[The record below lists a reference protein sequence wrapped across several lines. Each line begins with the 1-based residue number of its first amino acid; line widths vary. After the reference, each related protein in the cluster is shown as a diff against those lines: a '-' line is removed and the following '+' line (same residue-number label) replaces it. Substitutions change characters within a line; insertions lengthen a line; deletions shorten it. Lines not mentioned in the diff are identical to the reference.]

1 MSKIELIVNEIRNPD
16 KKIYLDKIINNR
28 EEHNDINLII
38 KKFEIEEENND
49 FYTFDNF
56 KISPEINVS
65 YLIFKNINIDISNC
79 NFCFR
84 TIKILSLNNSIIN
97 LSKDNHFCSFGN
109 LENMEIKGDL
119 NLIKQNLNNLK
130 DKNILSLINQISIKI
145 ISKSSSKTNI
155 FSLFKSLKSYI
166 SIVKNSFN
174 IFFKGLLEEIENE
187 NKNEIKDLQN
197 SSEIL
202 SKIKKIYLF
211 SLNKINKKTGKII
224 IEQLINK
231 LNNIEELFLNENIE
245 CELDNKLKLFSYIND
260 NNEININYNLYDIKK
275 LNKISIPICEYNKN
289 KKSLL
294 LYGEAN
300 MSFYN
305 LNNKELIMN
314 LIKNNHKGKLALLS
328 LCNFDLE
335 NIDYLT
341 DLINKSIINAD
352 KLVIK
357 NLNINEDFILVLK
370 NKNLFN
376 CTNLNIENIIFVDDE
391 IENKFYEFINNY
403 NNCESLKLISIEDF
417 SKYNNIIINNNL
429 NKLLL
434 EEIYDMNYK
443 SLNKIINKRKVSL
456 SSLTLKN
463 LEISEDED
471 KNIIIGII
479 EFLKNN
485 IMKLKIIGGDF
496 NFLFKSVKEKQ
507 IEFSKLEKLILY
519 IDKEK
524 NEEEETKLN
533 SEDFCFNDN
542 SKILYLKNN
551 YKLLNYKGIKKI
563 DLQIFSI
570 SSNDIKDIMKIYNN
584 LYELY

>member
-1 MSKIELIVNEIRNPD
+1 MSKIEIIVNEIRNPD
-16 KKIYLDKIINNR
+16 KKIYLDKIIKNR
-28 EEHNDINLII
+28 EEHNDINTLII
-38 KKFEIEEENND
+38 KKFEIEEDNND
-49 FYTFDNF
+49 FYYFENSN
-56 KISPEINVS
+56 ISPNINIY
-65 YLIFKNINIDISNC
+65 YLTFKNINIDISNY
-79 NFCFR
+79 NFCFSS
-84 TIKILSLNNSIIN
+84 IKTLTLNNSILN
-97 LSKDNHFCSFGN
+97 LSEDNHFCSFGK

-174 IFFKGLLEEIENE
+174 IFFKGLLEEIGNENE
-187 NKNEIKDLQN
+187 NEIKNLQN
-197 SSEIL
+197 NSEIL
-202 SKIKKIYLF
+202 SKFKKLNLF

-245 CELDNKLKLFSYIND
+245 CELDNKLKLITCIN
-260 NNEININYNLYDIKK
+260 NNEEIDINYNLYDINK
-275 LNKISIPICEYNKN
+275 LNKISLPICEYNKN

-305 LNNKELIMN
+305 LNNKDLIMN
-314 LIKNNHKGKLALLS
+314 LIKNNHKGYLTLLS

-335 NIDYLT
+335 NIDYLS
-341 DLINKSIINAD
+341 DLINKAINIVD
-352 KLVIK
+352 KLIIK
-357 NLNINEDFILVLK
+357 NLNINENFIHVLK

-376 CTNLNIENIIFVDDE
+376 CSNLSIENIIFVDDE
-391 IENKFYEFINNY
+391 IENKFYELINNY

-417 SKYNNIIINNNL
+417 SKYNNIIINNKL

-443 SLNKIINKRKVSL
+443 SLNELIKRKTNL

-471 KNIIIGII
+471 KNIIVEII
-479 EFLKNN
+479 ELLKNN
-485 IMKLKIIGGDF
+485 IKKLKIIGGDF
-496 NFLFKSVKEKQ
+496 NFLFKRIKEKQ

-524 NEEEETKLN
+524 NEEEEEKLN
-533 SEDFCFNDN
+533 NEDFCWNDKC
-542 SKILYLKNN
+542 KILYLENN

>member
-1 MSKIELIVNEIRNPD
+1 MSKIEIIVNEIRNPD
-16 KKIYLDKIINNR
+16 KKIYLDKIIKNR
-28 EEHNDINLII
+28 EEHNDINTLII
-38 KKFEIEEENND
+38 KKFEIEEDNND
-49 FYTFDNF
+49 FYYFDNSN
-56 KISPEINVS
+56 ISPNINIY
-65 YLIFKNINIDISNC
+65 YLTFKNINIDISNY
-79 NFCFR
+79 NFCFSS
-84 TIKILSLNNSIIN
+84 IKTLTLNNSILN
-97 LSKDNHFCSFGN
+97 LSEDNHFCSFGK

-119 NLIKQNLNNLK
+119 NLIKQNLNNLE

-174 IFFKGLLEEIENE
+174 IFFKGLLEEIGNENE
-187 NKNEIKDLQN
+187 NEIKNFQN
-197 SSEIL
+197 NSEIL
-202 SKIKKIYLF
+202 SKIKKLNLF

-245 CELDNKLKLFSYIND
+245 CELDNKLKLITCIN
-260 NNEININYNLYDIKK
+260 NNEEIDINYNLYDLNK
-275 LNKISIPICEYNKN
+275 LNKISLPICEYNKN

-305 LNNKELIMN
+305 LNNKDLIMN
-314 LIKNNHKGKLALLS
+314 LIKNNHKGYLTLLS

-335 NIDYLT
+335 NIDYLS
-341 DLINKSIINAD
+341 DLINKAINIVD
-352 KLVIK
+352 KLIIK
-357 NLNINEDFILVLK
+357 NLNINENFIHVLK

-376 CTNLNIENIIFVDDE
+376 CSNLSIENIIFVDDE
-391 IENKFYEFINNY
+391 IENKFYELINNY

-417 SKYNNIIINNNL
+417 SKYNNIIINNKL

-443 SLNKIINKRKVSL
+443 SLNELIKRKTNL

-471 KNIIIGII
+471 KNIIVEII
-479 EFLKNN
+479 ELLKNN
-485 IMKLKIIGGDF
+485 IKKLKIIGGDF
-496 NFLFKSVKEKQ
+496 NFLFKRIKEKQ

-524 NEEEETKLN
+524 NEEEEEKLN
-533 SEDFCFNDN
+533 NEDFCWNDKC
-542 SKILYLKNN
+542 KILYLENN

>member
-1 MSKIELIVNEIRNPD
+1 MSKIEIIVNEIRNPE
-16 KKIYLDKIINNR
+16 KKIYLNEIIKNR
-28 EEHNDINLII
+28 EEHNDINTLVI
-38 KKFEIEEENND
+38 KKFEIEEDNND
-49 FYTFDNF
+49 FYFFDNSN
-56 KISPEINVS
+56 ISPDINIY

-79 NFCFR
+79 NFFFSS
-84 TIKILSLNNSIIN
+84 IKTLTLNNCILN
-97 LSKDNHFCSFGN
+97 LSEDNHFCSFGK

-130 DKNILSLINQISIKI
+130 NKNILSLINQISIKI

-155 FSLFKSLKSYI
+155 FSLFKCLKSYI

-174 IFFKGLLEEIENE
+174 IFFKGLLEEIDNENE
-187 NKNEIKDLQN
+187 NEIKNLQN
-197 SSEIL
+197 NSEIL
-202 SKIKKIYLF
+202 SKIKKLNLF

-224 IEQLINK
+224 INQLINK

-245 CELDNKLKLFSYIND
+245 CELDNKLKLITYIN
-260 NNEININYNLYDIKK
+260 NNDEININYNLYDLNK
-275 LNKISIPICEYNKN
+275 LNKISLPICEYNKN

-305 LNNKELIMN
+305 LNNKDLIMN
-314 LIKNNHKGKLALLS
+314 LIKNNHKGHLTLLS

-335 NIDYLT
+335 NIDYLS
-341 DLINKSIINAD
+341 DLINKAINSVD
-352 KLVIK
+352 KLIIK
-357 NLNINEDFILVLK
+357 NLNINNNFILALK
-370 NKNLFN
+370 NKNIFN
-376 CTNLNIENIIFVDDE
+376 CSNLTIENIIFFDDE
-391 IENKFYEFINNY
+391 IENKFYELINNY
-403 NNCESLKLISIEDF
+403 NNCNSLKLISIEDF
-417 SKYNNIIINNNL
+417 SKYSNIIINSNL

-443 SLNKIINKRKVSL
+443 SLNELIKRKTNL

-463 LEISEDED
+463 LEINEDED
-471 KNIIIGII
+471 KNIIIEIM
-479 EFLKNN
+479 EFLKNS
-485 IMKLKIIGGDF
+485 IKKLKLIGGDF
-496 NFLFKSVKEKQ
+496 NFIYNRIKEKK
-507 IEFSKLEKLILY
+507 IEFSELEKLILY

-524 NEEEETKLN
+524 NEEEEKLN
-533 SEDFCFNDN
+533 NEDFCWNDKG
-542 SKILYLKNN
+542 KILYLENN

>member
-1 MSKIELIVNEIRNPD
+1 MSKIEIIVNEIRNPD
-16 KKIYLDKIINNR
+16 KKIYLDKIIKNR
-28 EEHNDINLII
+28 EEHNDINTLII
-38 KKFEIEEENND
+38 KKFEIEEDNND
-49 FYTFDNF
+49 FYYFDNSN
-56 KISPEINVS
+56 ISPNINIY
-65 YLIFKNINIDISNC
+65 YLTFKNINIDISNY
-79 NFCFR
+79 NFCFSS
-84 TIKILSLNNSIIN
+84 IKSLTLNNSLLN
-97 LSKDNHFCSFGN
+97 LSEDNHFCSFGK

-130 DKNILSLINQISIKI
+130 DKNILSLINQISLKI

-174 IFFKGLLEEIENE
+174 IFFKGLLEEIGNENE
-187 NKNEIKDLQN
+187 NEIKNFQN
-197 SSEIL
+197 NSEIL
-202 SKIKKIYLF
+202 SKIKKLNLF

-245 CELDNKLKLFSYIND
+245 CELDNKLKLITCIN
-260 NNEININYNLYDIKK
+260 NNEEIDINYNLYDLNK
-275 LNKISIPICEYNKN
+275 LNKISLPICEYNKN

-305 LNNKELIMN
+305 LNNKDLIMN
-314 LIKNNHKGKLALLS
+314 LIKNNHKGYLTLLS

-335 NIDYLT
+335 NIDYLS
-341 DLINKSIINAD
+341 DLINKAINIVD
-352 KLVIK
+352 KLIIK
-357 NLNINEDFILVLK
+357 NLNINENFIHVLK
-370 NKNLFN
+370 NKNLFK
-376 CTNLNIENIIFVDDE
+376 CSNLSIENIIFVDDE
-391 IENKFYEFINNY
+391 IENKFYELINNY

-417 SKYNNIIINNNL
+417 SKYNNIIINNKL

-443 SLNKIINKRKVSL
+443 SLNELIKRKTNL

-471 KNIIIGII
+471 KNIIVEII
-479 EFLKNN
+479 ELLKNN
-485 IMKLKIIGGDF
+485 IKKLKIIGGDF
-496 NFLFKSVKEKQ
+496 NFLFKRIKEKQ

-524 NEEEETKLN
+524 NEEEEEKLN
-533 SEDFCFNDN
+533 NEDFCWNDKC
-542 SKILYLKNN
+542 KILYLENN

>member
-1 MSKIELIVNEIRNPD
+1 MSKIEIIVNEIRNPD
-16 KKIYLDKIINNR
+16 KKIYLDKIIKNR
-28 EEHNDINLII
+28 EEHNDINTLII
-38 KKFEIEEENND
+38 KKFEIEEDNND
-49 FYTFDNF
+49 FYYFDNSN
-56 KISPEINVS
+56 ISPNINIY
-65 YLIFKNINIDISNC
+65 YLTFKNINIDISNY
-79 NFCFR
+79 NFCFSS
-84 TIKILSLNNSIIN
+84 IKTLTLNNSILN
-97 LSKDNHFCSFGN
+97 LSEDNHFCSFGK

-174 IFFKGLLEEIENE
+174 IFFKGLLEEIGNENE
-187 NKNEIKDLQN
+187 NEIKNLQN
-197 SSEIL
+197 NSEIL
-202 SKIKKIYLF
+202 SKIKKLNLF

-245 CELDNKLKLFSYIND
+245 CELDNKLKLITCIN
-260 NNEININYNLYDIKK
+260 NNEEIDINYNLYDLNK
-275 LNKISIPICEYNKN
+275 LNKISLPICEYNKN

-305 LNNKELIMN
+305 LNNKDLIMN
-314 LIKNNHKGKLALLS
+314 LIKNNHKGYLTLLS

-335 NIDYLT
+335 NIDYLS
-341 DLINKSIINAD
+341 DLINKAINIVD
-352 KLVIK
+352 KLIIK
-357 NLNINEDFILVLK
+357 NLNINENFIHVLK

-376 CTNLNIENIIFVDDE
+376 CSNLSIENIIFVDDE
-391 IENKFYEFINNY
+391 IENKFYELINNY

-417 SKYNNIIINNNL
+417 SKYNNIIINNKL

-443 SLNKIINKRKVSL
+443 SLNELIKRKTNL

-471 KNIIIGII
+471 KNIIVEII
-479 EFLKNN
+479 ELLKNN
-485 IMKLKIIGGDF
+485 IKKLKIIGGDF
-496 NFLFKSVKEKQ
+496 NFLFKRIKEKQ

-524 NEEEETKLN
+524 NEEEEEKLN
-533 SEDFCFNDN
+533 NEDFCWNDKC
-542 SKILYLKNN
+542 KILYLENN

>member
-1 MSKIELIVNEIRNPD
+1 MSKIEIIVNEIRNPD
-16 KKIYLDKIINNR
+16 KKIYLDKIIKNR
-28 EEHNDINLII
+28 EEHNDINTLII
-38 KKFEIEEENND
+38 KKFEIEEDNND
-49 FYTFDNF
+49 FYYFDNSN
-56 KISPEINVS
+56 ISPNINIY
-65 YLIFKNINIDISNC
+65 YLTFKNINIDISNY
-79 NFCFR
+79 NFCFSS
-84 TIKILSLNNSIIN
+84 IKTLTLNNSILN
-97 LSKDNHFCSFGN
+97 LSEDNHFCSFGK

-174 IFFKGLLEEIENE
+174 IFFKGLLEEIGNENE
-187 NKNEIKDLQN
+187 NEIKNLQN
-197 SSEIL
+197 NSEIL
-202 SKIKKIYLF
+202 SKIKKLNLF

-245 CELDNKLKLFSYIND
+245 CELDNKLKLITCIN
-260 NNEININYNLYDIKK
+260 NNEEIDINYNLYDLNK
-275 LNKISIPICEYNKN
+275 LNKISLPICEYNKN

-305 LNNKELIMN
+305 LNNKDLIMN
-314 LIKNNHKGKLALLS
+314 LIKNNHKGYLTLLS

-335 NIDYLT
+335 NIDYLS
-341 DLINKSIINAD
+341 DLINKAINIVD
-352 KLVIK
+352 KLIIK
-357 NLNINEDFILVLK
+357 NLNINENFIHVLK

-376 CTNLNIENIIFVDDE
+376 CSNLSIENIIFVDDE
-391 IENKFYEFINNY
+391 IENKFYELINNY

-417 SKYNNIIINNNL
+417 SKYNNIIINNKL

-443 SLNKIINKRKVSL
+443 SLNELIKRKTNL

-471 KNIIIGII
+471 KNIIVEII
-479 EFLKNN
+479 ELLKNN
-485 IMKLKIIGGDF
+485 IKKLKIIGGYF
-496 NFLFKSVKEKQ
+496 NFLFKRIKEKQ

-524 NEEEETKLN
+524 NEEEEEKLN
-533 SEDFCFNDN
+533 NEDFCWNDKC
-542 SKILYLKNN
+542 KILYLENN
-551 YKLLNYKGIKKI
+551 YKLLNYKSIKKI